1 MHLNCFECPADFD
14 FGEEPRT
21 GQVRA
26 IMPLQGPVVNAK
38 VGEEA
43 EPDQFNPVSVAWE
56 CNVRMH
62 RYAGDVIEELEVL
75 RVRDSFTLRSCRSA
89 QDNRRS

>member
-21 GQVRA
+21 GLVRA

-43 EPDQFNPVSVAWE
+43 EPDQFNPVNVAGE
-56 CNVRMH
+56 CNVRMP
-62 RYAGDVIEELEVL
+62 RYAGDVIEKLGVL
-75 RVRDSFTLRSCRSA
+75 RLRDSFALRSYRSA
-89 QDNRRS
+89 QDDRRS